1 MPSLVGGFG
10 KNSLFFLNN
19 IPNFSNSSSFN
30 LPNKSTNINNL
41 PNNNLPNN
49 NLPNSQLG
57 PYLAGLVEGD
67 GTIAVHDK
75 NSTAKK
81 YSPIIIIVFKKADL
95 PLAQFLQTITNCGT
109 VNLKPGR
116 GYVLWQIHDLVG
128 VFTIVN
134 LINGHMRT
142 PKIEALGRTINW
154 FNEYIQ
160 KNQNSKLPSTQSIL
174 SQIHPIE
181 LKELDTSPID
191 SNAWLAG
198 LSDSDSNF
206 SINIHQRKGR
216 KGRKTTRVQ
225 LYFRIELRQNYH
237 RLAPQGQKVSYFSIM
252 SIMGTYFGVTVNSR
266 TRIQNDKEF
275 YSFYFTASSKISIAK
290 AIEYFDNFPLLS
302 SKHLDYKDW
311 CKIFQLQNA
320 NPLTSSYLEIAK
332 HTRKDYNKTRTS
344 YNWDHLKDCY
354 LTRIK

>member
-1 MPSLVGGFG
+1 M
-10 KNSLFFLNN
+10 
-19 IPNFSNSSSFN
+19 
-30 LPNKSTNINNL
+30 
-41 PNNNLPNN
+41 
-49 NLPNSQLG
+49 
-57 PYLAGLVEGD
+57 EGH
-67 GTIAVHDK
+67 GTFAVHDK

-81 YSPIIIIVFKKADL
+81 YAPQVIFVFKKGDL
-95 PLAQFLQTITNCGT
+95 PLAQFLQNITNCGT
-109 VNLKPGR
+109 VSLKPGR
-116 GYVLWQIHDLVG
+116 GYVLWQIQDLVG

-142 PKIEALGRTINW
+142 PKIEALGRTIIW
-154 FNEYIQ
+154 FNKYIQ

-198 LSDSDSNF
+198 LSDCDSNF
-206 SINIHQRKGR
+206 SIKIHKRKGR
-216 KGRKTTRVQ
+216 NTSPCRVQ
-225 LYFRIELRQNYH
+225 LYFRLELKQNYH

-266 TRIQNDKEF
+266 TRIKNDKEY

-290 AIEYFDNFPLLS
+290 TIEYFDNFPLLS
-302 SKHLDYKDW
+302 SKYLDYKDW

-332 HTRKDYNKTRTS
+332 NTRKDYNKTRTS
-344 YNWDHLKDCY
+344 YKKNWDHLKDCY